1 MMFTGNATD
10 CGEGRAVQTRVA
22 KNTRKVTSRAEKIVT
37 NIFAAADICLD
48 GDRPWDITVH
58 DERFHRRVLA
68 SGTLG
73 FGESYMDGWWDC
85 AALDQMCFRALR
97 SHLEE
102 RMRISFREAI
112 DVVAAIILNLQTKG
126 RVRAVAQRHYDL
138 GNDFFQAML
147 DPAMQYS
154 CAYFRD
160 TDDLAVAQRQ
170 KMDLICRKLGLAAG
184 MRLLDIGC
192 GWGGLAKYAA
202 ENYGCAVVGI
212 TISEQQ
218 QRFAEVFCR
227 GLPIEIRLQDYRDV
241 KESFD
246 RIVSVGMLEHVGF
259 KNYRRYMESAFRCL
273 KDEGLFLCQV
283 IGDIASQARRDP
295 WIARYIFPH
304 SMLPSAARVTR
315 AAEKLFVLED
325 VHNFGA
331 FYDRTLM
338 AWETNVRRAWP
349 QFKDRHGERFLRMWR
364 FYLLSCAGAFRARS
378 LELFQ
383 FVFSKGGLLGGYSP
397 LR

>member
-1 MMFTGNATD
+1 MMFTGSAAE
-10 CGEGRAVQTRVA
+10 CREGRAVPTRVVT
-22 KNTRKVTSRAEKIVT
+22 NTRKVPSRAEKIVA
-37 NIFAAADICLD
+37 NIFAAADIRLD
-48 GDRPWDITVH
+48 GERPWDIRVH
-58 DERFHRRVLA
+58 DERFYRRVIA

-102 RMRISFREAI
+102 RARISFLEAI
-112 DVVAAIILNLQTKG
+112 DVVAAIILNLQT
-126 RVRAVAQRHYDL
+126 RRRARTIAERHYDL

-160 TDDLAVAQRQ
+160 THDLAVAQRQ

-218 QRFAEVFCR
+218 QRFAEAFCR

-246 RIVSVGMLEHVGF
+246 RIVSVGMLEHVGS
-259 KNYRRYMESAFRCL
+259 KNYRCYMESAFHCL
-273 KDEGLFLCQV
+273 KDEGLF
-283 IGDIASQARRDP
+283 
-295 WIARYIFPH
+295 
-304 SMLPSAARVTR
+304 
-315 AAEKLFVLED
+315 
-325 VHNFGA
+325 
-331 FYDRTLM
+331 
-338 AWETNVRRAWP
+338 
-349 QFKDRHGERFLRMWR
+349 
-364 FYLLSCAGAFRARS
+364 
-378 LELFQ
+378 
-383 FVFSKGGLLGGYSP
+383 
-397 LR
+397 